1 MTYSFDDSLATDVD
15 VVRFKIGDN
24 HEDGHYLENETIQY
38 YITAG
43 SVGSAVVAC
52 IKYIITQLSTPD
64 FKQDWNSVTFASARA
79 GYETLLKQMQQEY
92 GIYTATARST
102 IKHAHRADSYEYNTE
117 VNSDGSHYDDP
128 SGGAP

>member
-1 MTYSFDDSLATDVD
+1 MTYSFDPSMATDVD
-15 VVRFKIGDN
+15 IVRFKIGDN
-24 HEDGHYLENETIQY
+24 HDEGHYLENETIQY

-64 FKQDWNSVTFASARA
+64 FRQDWNSVTFASARA

-92 GIYTATARST
+92 GISSITATCT
-102 IKHAHRADSYEYNTE
+102 IKHAHRADSYEN
-117 VNSDGSHYDDP
+117 VDGVYT
-128 SGGAP
+128 APDGLP